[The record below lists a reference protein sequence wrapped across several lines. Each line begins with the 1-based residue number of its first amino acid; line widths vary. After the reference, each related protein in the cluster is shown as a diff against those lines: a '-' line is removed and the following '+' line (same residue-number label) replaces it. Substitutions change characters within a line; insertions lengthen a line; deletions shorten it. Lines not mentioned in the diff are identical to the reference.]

1 MVWQYTTDTSRVTIA
16 SIPTVT
22 SDFEILYVVMEIESK
37 FVLLALVYKPPLL
50 NENTFIYQLQIQLDN
65 LLTSKYTFIYQL
77 QMQLDNLLTS
87 KYWAIV
93 VRDFDMDQL
102 LYENVAAFQPMIN

>member
-37 FVLLALVYKPPLL
+37 FVLLALVYKPLLL
-50 NENTFIYQLQIQLDN
+50 NENTI
-65 LLTSKYTFIYQL
+65 IYQL

-87 KYWAIV
+87 KY
-93 VRDFDMDQL
+93 
-102 LYENVAAFQPMIN
+102 